1 MPPDIANNLKMAVL
15 QQDRAEV
22 SLWEDSGF
30 RPLAYTSLQ
39 LQQTIDLLRQDIAA
53 RNDVEDR
60 NDVEEELAE
69 LVKEKNILE
78 DLVVSTQA

>member
-53 RNDVEDR
+53 RNDVE
-60 NDVEEELAE
+60 VELAE

>member
-1 MPPDIANNLKMAVL
+1 MAPDVANNLKMAVL

-22 SLWEDSGF
+22 SLWEDSGLC
-30 RPLAYTSLQ
+30 PLPYTILQ
-39 LQQTIDLLRQDIAA
+39 LQNTIDLLRQDLAA
-53 RNDVEDR
+53 R